1 MNTLTAWIG
10 RNIIAADPNPEPSRL
25 DLLDMVEL
33 PVTGE
38 CWHQRCNICDAGNC
52 NCGCHR

>member
-25 DLLDMVEL
+25 DRLDMVEL

-38 CWHQRCNICDAGNC
+38 CWHQRHNICGAGNC